1 MLSAEPPNLDL
12 EALELRKT
20 LVFQADITTEDFFF
34 LLAENE
40 KKEEEEEKKPGS
52 QCLQMVST
60 QLGNRDHCCHPI
72 IQYLTPEELLQWK
85 FKCMENMYSE
95 L

>member
-1 MLSAEPPNLDL
+1 MLLLRARLEFLTEVYNQIGMLMLSAEPPNLDL

-72 IQYLTPEELLQWK
+72 IQ
-85 FKCMENMYSE
+85 
-95 L
+95 